1 MECGEGNMVVTEFQI
16 RAWQMDETHAQ
27 VLVHSSPA
35 GDIRKPLIVP
45 YNGRRL
51 DDARSLFQSSW
62 FVEPNAEG
70 RLAKMGRQLADVLLP
85 RPVYALLTSSLQTLE
100 PDLILRI
107 RLCLDSALVDLP
119 WEYLYRPD
127 VEDAA
132 SLTGFLLFDHRISL
146 VREAPVT
153 VGTPSALSERQR
165 MLFAGALW
173 SAGQDRWDPW
183 GVQAEYQKLAESLA
197 SVGEFLSLE
206 FLPAAGDIEG
216 ALSQP
221 AAILHYSG
229 HTDADRSSGYLV
241 REMKTDRPGSSRIVS
256 LDKMYSFELANLLQR
271 ARTRLAVFSACNS
284 GRWAFVEPL
293 LRAGLP
299 ALIGAQGVVSVRGA
313 QVFCETLYAK
323 LAVGLSLD
331 EALTGARFQLL
342 KEGGFNGRESLEWG
356 TFMAYMP
363 ATEAVLL
370 PRAAEQAGVASFQ
383 ETARQRSQQAFA
395 EVSGRI
401 GPAPETASAI
411 DQTSLR
417 KAILK
422 HFTIEEEAVL
432 CADVKQALAN
442 DGVELDLD
450 LDAVGGPAQGEEA
463 MVLNLIE
470 YLDRRGYLSYL
481 IHAVRQARSG
491 VI

>member
-1 MECGEGNMVVTEFQI
+1 MPTAEFQI
-16 RAWQMDETHAQ
+16 RAWQADDAHVQ

-35 GDIRKPLIVP
+35 GDIRKPLTVP
-45 YNGRRL
+45 CNLGQL
-51 DDARSLFQSSW
+51 DDARGLFQGGW
-62 FVEPNAEG
+62 LVEAGVERRLIEMG
-70 RLAKMGRQLADVLLP
+70 RRLADLLLP
-85 RPVYALLTSSLQTLE
+85 RPVYALLTSSLQIIG
-100 PDLILRI
+100 PDSALRI
-107 RLCLDSALVDLP
+107 RLCLDPALVDLP

-146 VREAPVT
+146 VREAPVKMEAAT
-153 VGTPSALSERQR
+153 ALTGKQRMVCVGT
-165 MLFAGALW
+165 LW

-183 GVQAEYQKLAESLA
+183 GVQAEYHKLAESLA

-206 FLPAAGDIEG
+206 FLSAAGDIEG
-216 ALSQP
+216 ALSNP
-221 AAILHYSG
+221 VAVLHYSG
-229 HTDADRSSGYLV
+229 HTDADKSSGYLV
-241 REMKTDRPGSSRIVS
+241 REVKADCPGSSQVES

-342 KEGGFNGRESLEWG
+342 KEGGFNGQESLEWG

-363 ATEAVLL
+363 AAEAVLL
-370 PRAAEQAGVASFQ
+370 PRAAEQAGVAICQ
-383 ETARQRSQQAFA
+383 ETARQSSQQAVA
-395 EVSGRI
+395 EVTGRI
-401 GPAPETASAI
+401 GSVPQTAAAI
-411 DQTSLR
+411 NRTSLR
-417 KAILK
+417 RAILQS
-422 HFTIEEEAVL
+422 FSVDEEALL
-432 CADVKQALAN
+432 CADVKQDLAD
-442 DGVELDLD
+442 DGVDLDLD
-450 LDAVGGPAQGEEA
+450 LDTLGGRAQSEEA
-463 MVLNLIE
+463 MILNLIE
-470 YLDRRGYLSYL
+470 YLDRRSYLSYL
-481 IHAVRQARSG
+481 VDAVRRQRPG